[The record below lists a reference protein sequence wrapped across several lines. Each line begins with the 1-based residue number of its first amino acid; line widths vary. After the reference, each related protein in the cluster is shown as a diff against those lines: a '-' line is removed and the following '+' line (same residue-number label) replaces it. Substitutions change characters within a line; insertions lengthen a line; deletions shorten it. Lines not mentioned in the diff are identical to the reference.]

1 MRPPRGTQW
10 SRAEKVDSG
19 MTVLFAFRAAE
30 GDFRDWKAV
39 AEWAD
44 TVADALS
51 GRDSAHE
58 RSDPSTARRA
68 VGRSWR

>member
-1 MRPPRGTQW
+1 MLPPHCTQC

-19 MTVLFAFRAAE
+19 MTVLSAYRAAE
-30 GDFRDWKAV
+30 GDFRDWKTV

-44 TVADALS
+44 TIADALS

-58 RSDPSTARRA
+58 WSDPVTACVA
-68 VGRSWR
+68 P